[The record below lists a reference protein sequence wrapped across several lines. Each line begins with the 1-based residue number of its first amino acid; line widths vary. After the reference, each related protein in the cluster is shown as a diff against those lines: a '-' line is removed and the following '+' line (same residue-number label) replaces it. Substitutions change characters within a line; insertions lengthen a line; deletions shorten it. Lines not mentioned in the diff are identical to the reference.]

1 MQRFKPLF
9 LSPKHS
15 RITTLPILSHLR
27 NFSSSF
33 LTQNSDSED
42 LQNQVLVEGNPTS
55 RTAILNRSSAL
66 NALNTNMCSRL
77 QKLYE
82 SWEEDPNIG
91 FVVLKGSG
99 SAFCAGGDIV
109 ALYRLLNEGKVKE
122 CKEFF
127 RSAYGFMYF
136 VGTYLK
142 PHVALMDGVT
152 MGGGAGI
159 SIPGTFRVVTDKTI
173 FATPETQ
180 IGFHPD
186 AGASFYL
193 SRLPGFLG
201 EYLALTG
208 DKLNGVEMMACGLA
222 THYSPSTRLTWIEER
237 LRKLVTDDP
246 STIETSLEEF
256 SIADLPEESSI
267 MHRIETIDKCFS
279 HDTVEEIVDAMETE
293 ATGSNDELFTSALKK
308 LKQAA
313 PLSLKVALKS
323 IRDGRYQT
331 FDQCMVREY
340 RMSLQAMSKQ
350 ISNDFSE
357 GVQARLV
364 EKDFLP
370 KWNPSCLEQVSQ
382 DMVNSYFTRLSDTE
396 ADLELPIKP
405 REAFV

>member
-1 MQRFKPLF
+1 
-9 LSPKHS
+9 
-15 RITTLPILSHLR
+15 
-27 NFSSSF
+27 
-33 LTQNSDSED
+33 
-42 LQNQVLVEGNPTS
+42 
-55 RTAILNRSSAL
+55 
-66 NALNTNMCSRL
+66 
-77 QKLYE
+77 
-82 SWEEDPNIG
+82 
-91 FVVLKGSG
+91 
-99 SAFCAGGDIV
+99 
-109 ALYRLLNEGKVKE
+109 
-122 CKEFF
+122 
-127 RSAYGFMYF
+127 
-136 VGTYLK
+136 
-142 PHVALMDGVT
+142 
-152 MGGGAGI
+152 
-159 SIPGTFRVVTDKTI
+159 
-173 FATPETQ
+173 
-180 IGFHPD
+180 
-186 AGASFYL
+186 
-193 SRLPGFLG
+193 
-201 EYLALTG
+201 
-208 DKLNGVEMMACGLA
+208 MMACGLA

-237 LRKLVTDDP
+237 LHKLVTDDP

-256 SIADLPEESSI
+256 SIADLPEESSV

-357 GVQARLV
+357 GVRARLV

-370 KWNPSCLEQVSQ
+370 KWNPPCLEQVSQ

-396 ADLELPIKP
+396 ADLELPIKS